1 MKLQLRKFI
10 LDRKGYV
17 SVTKYFGKLRSITD
31 KLAITRS
38 PAIYRLGQPYFLVT
52 VFNKANVLKMSV
64 NKAYSILLTHE
75 ARLESGQSNASKE
88 AKLNY
93 VD

>member
-1 MKLQLRKFI
+1 M
-10 LDRKGYV
+10 
-17 SVTKYFGKLRSITD
+17 TKYFGKLRSITD
-31 KLAITRS
+31 KLAIARS

-52 VFNKANVLKMSV
+52 VFNEANVLKMSVNKAHSNVLKMSV
-64 NKAYSILLTHE
+64 NKAYSIVLTHD
-75 ARLESGQSNASKE
+75 ARLESSQSNASKE

>member
-1 MKLQLRKFI
+1 MLNNH
-10 LDRKGYV
+10 RKGYV

-31 KLAITRS
+31 KLAIARR

-52 VFNKANVLKMSV
+52 VFDEANVLKMSV
-64 NKAYSILLTHE
+64 NKAYSKVLTHE
-75 ARLESGQSNASKE
+75 ARLESSQSNASKE

-93 VD
+93 VGNNAG